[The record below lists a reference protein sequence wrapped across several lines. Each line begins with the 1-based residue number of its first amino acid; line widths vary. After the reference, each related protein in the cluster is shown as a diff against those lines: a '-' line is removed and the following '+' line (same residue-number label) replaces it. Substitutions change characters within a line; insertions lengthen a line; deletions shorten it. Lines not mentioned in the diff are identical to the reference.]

1 MMEERQKE
9 RLYNLLPTIYR
20 IRDASQGEPL
30 RVFMDALES
39 EFRIVEQDI
48 DALYDNWFIETC
60 DDWAVPYIASQI
72 GVYNPV
78 DTRKLFPGQRRQ
90 VADTI
95 AYRRRKGMVAI
106 LEHVLRDV
114 TGWYVRLLEYW
125 QLLSL
130 TPHMRNITN
139 KGHFV
144 DLHHATELSMLGG
157 PFETTAHVID
167 IRRLAPE
174 TPNDDP
180 QSRALQGKYAPDN
193 VGVFVWRLQSYLM
206 SLVPAKAIT
215 RVGERDLPPGCFT
228 FDPLGRDMPLF
239 TQAHAITTLT
249 ERSDAINL
257 PCPITHVAFADDLK
271 AYRAQHR
278 HLNAEED
285 GFTEEDLSRNSLYYG
300 PERSL
305 YVLLNGEPIPP
316 RAVIDA
322 DLSQWNARLGGDQ
335 EREHLVAIDVTLG
348 RLQLLHKQPPDAN
361 DIVEVNYCYGFSGDF
376 GGGPYTRP
384 SIQDSIPRQRINV
397 LKGGKVSTLQQALKQ
412 WEAYYSTWM
421 QQHPSDDDA
430 QANRPRYTIHIV
442 DNGLYEGDLTID
454 LPRYAD
460 LVIEATNGVRPAIQ
474 GTITVNSAHG
484 NVHLQLS
491 GLLLNG
497 KLAINGSL
505 NLEILHCTLMP
516 YGVETQHHPR
526 NTAPTQIAIDHS
538 IVGPVHLHNVKSELL
553 VKDSI
558 IDHASGVAIETVY
571 TESEHGPI
579 IDLQRVTIFGSV
591 RVQELHQ
598 AQDVIF
604 TAPVEVEN
612 QQCGLISFSYVSA
625 HSHTPRREHCQP
637 QRAIYS
643 EGNTQ
648 VPEGQSQATESE
660 KEPAYPMFTS
670 THFGNPAYAQLDTR
684 CSPLIRRGASNGSEM
699 GAFNSLEQARRQDNI
714 SQMLDEYLPFG
725 LEAGVFYVT

>member
-1 MMEERQKE
+1 MEERQKE
-9 RLYNLLPTIYR
+9 RLYNLLPSIYR
-20 IRDASQGEPL
+20 IRDASQGGPL
-30 RVFMDALES
+30 RALMDALES

-60 DDWAVPYIASQI
+60 DDWVVPYIASQI
-72 GVYNPV
+72 GVYNSD
-78 DTRKLFPGQRRQ
+78 DTRKLFPSQRRQ

-114 TGWYVRLLEYW
+114 TGWYVRLLEYG

-157 PFETTAHVID
+157 PFESTAHAID

-239 TQAHAITTLT
+239 TQPQAVTILT
-249 ERSDAINL
+249 DRPDAINL
-257 PCPITHVAFADDLK
+257 PGPITHVAFADDLK
-271 AYRAQHR
+271 AYRAQHS
-278 HLNAEED
+278 NTEED
-285 GFTEEDLSRNSLYYG
+285 GSEEDLSRNSLYYG

-316 RAVIDA
+316 LAVIDA
-322 DLSQWNARLGGDQ
+322 DLSQWNPHLGSYQ
-335 EREHLVAIDVTLG
+335 ESEHIVAIDVTRG
-348 RLQLLHKQPPDAN
+348 RLRLLHKQPPNAN
-361 DIVEVNYCYGFSGDF
+361 DTVEVNYCYGFSGDF

-384 SIQDSIPRQRINV
+384 SSPDSLPRQRINV
-397 LKGGKVSTLQQALKQ
+397 LKGGKVSTLQQALQQ
-412 WEAYYSTWM
+412 WEAYYSAWM
-421 QQHPSDDDA
+421 QQHPNDDDA
-430 QANRPRYTIHIV
+430 QTNRPRCTIHIV

-460 LVIEATNGVRPAIQ
+460 LVIEATNGVRSVIQ
-474 GTITVNSAHG
+474 GTITINSEQG
-484 NVHLQLS
+484 NTHLQLS
-491 GLLLNG
+491 GLLLDG
-497 KLAINGSL
+497 VLTVNGSL

-516 YGVETQHHPR
+516 HGVEAQHHPH
-526 NTAPTQIAIDHS
+526 NTAPTQITIDHS
-538 IVGPVHLHNVKSELL
+538 IVGPIHLHNVRSELL
-553 VKDSI
+553 VRDSI
-558 IDHASGVAIETVY
+558 IDRSSGIAIETVHP
-571 TESEHGPI
+571 ESGYGPI
-579 IDLQRVTIFGSV
+579 IDLERVTIFGT
-591 RVQELHQ
+591 VQVEELRQ

-604 TAPVEVEN
+604 TSPVEVEN
-612 QQCGLISFSYVSA
+612 QQCGLISFSYVPA

-637 QRAIYS
+637 QRAIHTLS
-643 EGNTQ
+643 NAK
-648 VPEGQSQATESE
+648 VIEGQSQPTKAES
-660 KEPAYPMFTS
+660 EPAYPMFTS
-670 THFGNPAYAQLDTR
+670 TRYGNPAYAQLDTR

-714 SQMLDEYLPFG
+714 SQMLGEYLPFG
-725 LEAGVFYVT
+725 LDAGVFYVT

>member
-30 RVFMDALES
+30 RVFIDALES

-95 AYRRRKGMVAI
+95 GYRRRKGMVAI

-125 QLLSL
+125 HLLSL

-228 FDPLGRDMPLF
+228 FDPLGLDMPLF

-257 PCPITHVAFADDLK
+257 PSPITHVAFADDLK
-271 AYRAQHR
+271 EYRAQH
-278 HLNAEED
+278 HHVDTEED
-285 GFTEEDLSRNSLYYG
+285 GSEEDLSRNSLYYG
-300 PERSL
+300 PESSL
-305 YVLLNGEPIPP
+305 CVLLNSEPVPP
-316 RAVIDA
+316 LAVISA
-322 DLSQWNARLGGDQ
+322 DLSQWNPNLGGYQ
-335 EREHLVAIDVTLG
+335 EREHMVAIDVTLG
-348 RLQLLHKQPPDAN
+348 RLRLLHKQPPNTSDT
-361 DIVEVNYCYGFSGDF
+361 VEVNYCYGFSGDF

-384 SIQDSIPRQRINV
+384 SRPDSIPQQRINV
-397 LKGGKVSTLQQALKQ
+397 LKGGKVSTLQQALEE
-412 WEAYYSTWM
+412 WEAYYSAWM
-421 QQHPSDDDA
+421 QQHTNDDDA

-442 DNGLYEGDLTID
+442 DNGLYEGDLTIE
-454 LPRYAD
+454 LRKYAD

-474 GTITVNSAHG
+474 GTITVNSEQASA
-484 NVHLQLS
+484 HLQLN
-491 GLLLNG
+491 GLLHDG

-516 YGVETQHHPR
+516 YGLEAQHHPH
-526 NTAPTQIAIDHS
+526 NTAPTQITIDHS
-538 IVGPVHLHNVKSELL
+538 IVGPIHLHNVKSELL

-558 IDHASGVAIETVY
+558 IDHAPGIAIETVHP
-571 TESEHGPI
+571 ENGHGPI
-579 IDLQRVTIFGSV
+579 IDLQRVTIFGNV
-591 RVQELHQ
+591 RVQELRQ

-604 TAPVEVEN
+604 NAPVEVEN

-637 QRAIYS
+637 QRAILS
-643 EGNTQ
+643 HSNAQ
-648 VPEGQSQATESE
+648 VSGEQSQAMVSGD
-660 KEPAYPMFTS
+660 EPVYPMFTS
-670 THFGNPAYAQLDTR
+670 TRYGTPAYAQLDMR

-725 LEAGVFYVT
+725 LGAGVFYVT